1 MMVAQIAGGLLIV
14 KRFRITR
21 DDGCQ
26 TDSDVSNDLR
36 IAAPLY

>member
-14 KRFRITR
+14 KRPGMTQ

-26 TDSDVSNDLR
+26 SDSDEPNDLR

>member
-1 MMVAQIAGGLLIV
+1 MMVAQIAGDLLIV
-14 KRFRITR
+14 KRLRITR

-26 TDSDVSNDLR
+26 TDSDVQNYSC